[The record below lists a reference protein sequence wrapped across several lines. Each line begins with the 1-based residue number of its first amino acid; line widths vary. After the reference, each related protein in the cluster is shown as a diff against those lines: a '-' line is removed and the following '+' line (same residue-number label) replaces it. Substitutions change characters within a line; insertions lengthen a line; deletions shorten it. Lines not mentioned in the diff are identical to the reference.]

1 MAITQVVTGRNVE
14 AEYSN
19 VKDTFP
25 ASAAPTAGTISTGY
39 RLDQIIGVAT
49 VFLTDVE
56 KGDYIWFTTTDE
68 LVEVKGVQDIGV
80 ATVFLTDVEKGD
92 YIWFTTTDELVEV
105 KGVQDDLI
113 LSLEREVA
121 GALAGVAFKIV
132 KKNGYK
138 TISWLVDSVAAAEIN
153 SISYEAG
160 VSKSYGNSKPNGEGG
175 GNRLAPVLVDSA
187 INGNV
192 VNISA
197 E

>member
-14 AEYSN
+14 ASYDN

-25 ASAAPTAGTISTGY
+25 ASAAPTAGTVSTGY
-39 RLDQIIGVAT
+39 RKDQIIGSST
-49 VFLTDVE
+49 VFNTDVE

-68 LVEVKGVQDIGV
+68 LVEVE
-80 ATVFLTDVEKGD
+80 A
-92 YIWFTTTDELVEV
+92 
-105 KGVQDDLI
+105 VQDDTI
-113 LSLEREVA
+113 LSLKQEVA
-121 GALAGVAFKIV
+121 GALSGVAFKIV

-138 TISWLVDSVAAAEIN
+138 TISWLIDTAAAAEIN

-160 VSKSYGNSKPNGEGG
+160 VSKTYGNSKSNGEGG

>member
-56 KGDYIWFTTTDE
+56 KGDS
-68 LVEVKGVQDIGV
+68 
-80 ATVFLTDVEKGD
+80 
-92 YIWFTTTDELVEV
+92 IWFTTTDELVEV

-153 SISYEAG
+153 SISYGAG
-160 VSKSYGNSKPNGEGG
+160 VSKTYGNSKPNGEGG
-175 GNRLAPVLVDSA
+175 GNRLAPVLVDSSV
-187 INGNV
+187 NGNV